1 MKIIETLKNVWKI
14 TELKD
19 RIILTLGL
27 LLVYRF
33 GAQVVLPGINID
45 ALGGL
50 QSGTSSGILG
60 LLNAFTGGAFANA
73 SVFALGIMPY
83 ISASIVV
90 QLMGIAIPYLQKLQ
104 KEGASGQKKIT
115 QITRWLTIG
124 ISLVQAPGYLASIP
138 SLSGAP
144 SMGSMLL
151 PGFSEN
157 IFYFSSVIIL
167 VTGTVFAMW
176 LGEKIT
182 DKGIGNGIS
191 LLIMVGII
199 ATLPQSFVQNMYS
212 RLEGSN
218 GGFMMILIELVI
230 WFLIILASVFLV
242 MAVRKIAV
250 QYARRT
256 ASGGYE
262 KNVFGSRQFLPLK
275 LNASGVMPIIFA
287 QAIMFVPS
295 LIGGSSFMKDS
306 AAGQWMQTNFSDM
319 FGFWYNLVFTLLI
332 IIFTYFY
339 TAITVPTNKMADDL
353 KRSGGFIPGIR
364 PGSETSEYLDKIM
377 SQITLPGSIF
387 LALIA
392 VFPAFIVKL
401 MGVQQGWALFFGG
414 TSLLIMVGVAIDT
427 MQQINSYLLNKHY
440 DGLMK
445 TGKNRKAVSQ

>member
-19 RIILTLGL
+19 RILLTLGL

-33 GAQVVLPGINID
+33 GAQVVLPGID
-45 ALGGL
+45 ATQLGGL
-50 QSGTSSGILG
+50 QESTDQGILG

-104 KEGASGQKKIT
+104 KDGESGRKKIN
-115 QITRWLTIG
+115 QITRWLTIV
-124 ISLVQAPGYLASIP
+124 ICLVQAPGYLASLPALGIP
-138 SLSGAP
+138 NSAF
-144 SMGSMLL
+144 LL
-151 PGFSEN
+151 GTGPM
-157 IFYFSSVIIL
+157 FYVSSVIIL

-199 ATLPQSFVQNMYS
+199 ARMPAAFIQNYAS
-212 RLEGSN
+212 RISGGGN
-218 GGFMMILIELVI
+218 GGLMMILIELVI
-230 WFLIILASVFLV
+230 WMLVILAAIMLV

-295 LIGGSSFMKDS
+295 LIGKSFGD
-306 AAGQWMQTNFSDM
+306 GDVGTWMTTEFSNI
-319 FGFWYNLVFTLLI
+319 FGFYYNLVFALLI

-364 PGSETSEYLDKIM
+364 PGTETSEYLDRVM

-387 LALIA
+387 LALLA
-392 VFPAFIVKL
+392 VFPAIVVQI
-401 MGVQQGWALFFGG
+401 MGTQQGWALFFGG

-427 MQQINSYLLNKHY
+427 MQQVNSYLLNKHY

-445 TGKNRKAVSQ
+445 TGKNRKAVA

>member
-1 MKIIETLKNVWKI
+1 MKFINTIKNIWKIEELKN
-14 TELKD
+14 
-19 RIILTLGL
+19 RILVTLGL

-33 GAQVVLPGINID
+33 GAQVVLPGID
-45 ALGGL
+45 AAQLSNLASQTDSGL
-50 QSGTSSGILG
+50 LG
-60 LLNAFTGGAFANA
+60 LLNAFTGGAFSNA

-104 KEGASGQKKIT
+104 KEGESGRKKIN
-115 QITRWLTIG
+115 QITRWLTIA
-124 ISLVQAPGYLASIP
+124 ITLVQGPGYIYNLFAT
-138 SLSGAP
+138 
-144 SMGSMLL
+144 L
-151 PGFSEN
+151 PGEAFMLGDN
-157 IFYFSSVIIL
+157 ITFVVSSVIIL
-167 VTGTVFAMW
+167 TTGTIFAMW

-199 ATLPQSFVQNMYS
+199 ATLPQAFIQEFAS
-212 RLEGSN
+212 RVFESN
-218 GGFMMILIELVI
+218 GGLVMILIELVI
-230 WFLIILASVFLV
+230 WFAIIMASVMLV
-242 MAVRKIAV
+242 MAVRQIPV
-250 QYARRT
+250 QYARRS

-262 KNVFGSRQFLPLK
+262 KNVFGSRQYIPLK

-287 QAIMFVPS
+287 QAIMFIPVAVAGLS
-295 LIGGSSFMKDS
+295 DS
-306 AAGQWMQTNFSDM
+306 DTAQGVTAAFQNI
-319 FGFWYNLVFTLLI
+319 FGFWYNLVFAILI

-364 PGSETSEYLDKIM
+364 PGTETAEYLDRIM

-392 VFPAFIVKL
+392 VFPAIVFSL
-401 MGVQQGWALFFGG
+401 LGVQQSWALFFGG

-427 MQQINSYLLNKHY
+427 MQQVNSYLLNRHY

-445 TGKNRKAVSQ
+445 TGKNRKAVA